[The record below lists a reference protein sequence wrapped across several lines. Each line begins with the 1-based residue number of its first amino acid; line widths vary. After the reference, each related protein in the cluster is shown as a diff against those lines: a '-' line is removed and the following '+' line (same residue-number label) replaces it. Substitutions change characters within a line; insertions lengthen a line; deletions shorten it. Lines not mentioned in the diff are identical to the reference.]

1 MVARNWS
8 NILGGVWS
16 KATNWTG
23 SAEPGNGD
31 DATFASGSYTS
42 VVDTGFPFATSLS
55 TIFLSPNVTLDV
67 QQSITVSAV
76 SGSRSTDGTASNSG
90 LLEVGN
96 GAVVTYTSDTTG
108 GDFHNQTLYIKSDG
122 VGAPGEVVFT
132 ASTFGIDLGAVI
144 TMDGVNF
151 DATAIVDPTA
161 LITLKNGAT
170 FNATADD
177 AFNDG
182 TIALSGGVA
191 NLSPIGDLSN
201 ATGNA
206 ADQVVDMSGTGHD
219 ELALPNTQ
227 DGMSLTIA
235 GYGVDDLIGVAGIS
249 SVKSASYD
257 ASQDLN
263 FFSGINGT
271 GSLLAQLTGVT
282 LDTGLPATLDPSQ
295 FSIVTN
301 GAGTFVE
308 LIACFAEGTRIMTDE
323 GPVAVEKLREGDRLE
338 VMFGETTE
346 PVIWIGHRRVDCQRH
361 PRPEQVWPIRVS
373 ANAFGPGRPC
383 RDLWLSPDHAIFF
396 AGILTPVKYLI
407 NGTSIAQVPGNAVT
421 YYHVELPR
429 HNLVLAEGL
438 PTESYLNIGN
448 RSDFWQQG
456 QLMTLFPDFM
466 SRIWEA
472 EGCAP
477 LVITG
482 PAFEAA
488 RRWVNALAATKAIL
502 PVTDQQRSQP
512 TSEHLAVGPQR
523 AANTV
528 LSPVVFDESPGE
540 RKLVA

>member
-1 MVARNWS
+1 
-8 NILGGVWS
+8 
-16 KATNWTG
+16 
-23 SAEPGNGD
+23 
-31 DATFASGSYTS
+31 YTS
-42 VVDTGFPFATSLS
+42 VVDTGFPFDTSLG

-67 QQSITVSAV
+67 QQTVTVSEV
-76 SGSRSTDGTASNSG
+76 SGSRSTDGTGSDSG

-96 GAVVTYTSDTTG
+96 GAVVTYTSDTAG
-108 GDFHNQTLYIKSDG
+108 GDFHNQTLYVKSDG
-122 VGAPGEVVFT
+122 VGAAGEVVFT
-132 ASTFGIDLGAVI
+132 ATTFGIDLGAVI

-151 DATAIVDPTA
+151 DARAIVDPTA

-182 TIALSGGVA
+182 TIALSDGVA
-191 NLSPIGDLSN
+191 NLSQIGDLSN
-201 ATGNA
+201 GTGGA

-219 ELALPNTQ
+219 ELVLPNTP
-227 DGMSLTIA
+227 DGMGLTIT

-263 FFSGINGT
+263 FFSGTNGA

-338 VMFGETTE
+338 VLLGETTE

-396 AGILTPVKYLI
+396 AGMLTPVKYLI
-407 NGTSIAQVPGNAVT
+407 NGTSIVQVPRNAVT
-421 YYHVELPR
+421 YYHVELPK

-438 PTESYLNIGN
+438 PAESYLNVGN
-448 RSDFWQQG
+448 RSDFWRQG
-456 QLMTLFPDFM
+456 QLMTLFPDFF

-488 RRWVNALAATKAIL
+488 RRWVNALAATK
-502 PVTDQQRSQP
+502 PVRP
-512 TSEHLAVGPQR
+512 VEHLAAGPQR

-528 LSPVVFDESPGE
+528 LGPIVLDGPRGE